1 MFLNRIFAY
10 LLLLTFSFQ
19 SFEVVLIT
27 VNFKIN
33 QDFFASICTNKD
45 KPEMKCNGKCHLKK
59 QIQEH
64 EKEESSKDKQI
75 TEKEYQ
81 LFIQSI
87 SILKNEPAILASAKQ
102 LAYIEP
108 LHPTQHSFDIFHP
121 PRIKFWPINYY
132 QSQIDN
138 SL

>member
-1 MFLNRIFAY
+1 
-10 LLLLTFSFQ
+10 
-19 SFEVVLIT
+19 VVLIT

-33 QDFFASICTNKD
+33 QDYFAEICTNKD

-75 TEKEYQ
+75 SEKEYQ

-87 SILKNEPAILASAKQ
+87 SILKKEPAIIGSDKQ
-102 LAYIEP
+102 LAYSEP
-108 LHPTQHSFDIFHP
+108 LHPIQHSIDIFHP
-121 PRIKFWPINYY
+121 PKIKF
-132 QSQIDN
+132 
-138 SL
+138 